1 MGSPASLRASV
12 RALLKKTD
20 QQTKGTET
28 AMPTKVMKWGS
39 IAALLILATLN
50 SRSLADY
57 RTVLAA
63 LVVFAGAIVVLVQST
78 SRGKYLWATAFLAVG
93 VLFNPALPIMLPRN
107 TFVML
112 ELVSL
117 VLFAA
122 SLAALKR
129 IPRQSIASITDRTPG
144 SQSL

>member
-1 MGSPASLRASV
+1 MEA
-12 RALLKKTD
+12 
-20 QQTKGTET
+20 
-28 AMPTKVMKWGS
+28 AMPTKLMKWGS
-39 IAALLILATLN
+39 IAALLVLVALN

-63 LVVFAGAIVVLVQST
+63 LVVFAGSIVVLVQST
-78 SRGKYLWATAFLAVG
+78 SRGKYLWAMAFLSVG
-93 VLFNPALPIMLPRN
+93 VLFNPVLPIMLPRN

-117 VLFAA
+117 VLFAV

-129 IPRQSIASITDRTPG
+129 SPRLSIASITDRTPG

>member
-1 MGSPASLRASV
+1 M
-12 RALLKKTD
+12 
-20 QQTKGTET
+20 ET
-28 AMPTKVMKWGS
+28 AKVIPLPHYSSLVEVSTYGLRHS
-39 IAALLILATLN
+39 LL
-50 SRSLADY
+50 
-57 RTVLAA
+57 
-63 LVVFAGAIVVLVQST
+63 
-78 SRGKYLWATAFLAVG
+78 WG
-93 VLFNPALPIMLPRN
+93 VLFNPVFPIMLPPT

>member
-1 MGSPASLRASV
+1 
-12 RALLKKTD
+12 
-20 QQTKGTET
+20 
-28 AMPTKVMKWGS
+28 MPTKVMKWGS

-117 VLFAA
+117 VLFAV

-129 IPRQSIASITDRTPG
+129 APRLSIASITDRTPG

>member
-1 MGSPASLRASV
+1 
-12 RALLKKTD
+12 
-20 QQTKGTET
+20 
-28 AMPTKVMKWGS
+28 MPTKVMKWGS
-39 IAALLILATLN
+39 IAALLVLAALN
-50 SRSLADY
+50 SHSLADY
-57 RTVLAA
+57 RTILAA

-78 SRGKYLWATAFLAVG
+78 SRGKYLWAMAFLAVG
-93 VLFNPALPIMLPRN
+93 VLFNPVLPIMLSRN

-112 ELVSL
+112 EMVSL

-129 IPRQSIASITDRTPG
+129 IPRLSIASITGRTPG

>member
-1 MGSPASLRASV
+1 
-12 RALLKKTD
+12 
-20 QQTKGTET
+20 
-28 AMPTKVMKWGS
+28 MPTKVMKWGS
-39 IAALLILATLN
+39 IAALLILVALN

-93 VLFNPALPIMLPRN
+93 VLFNPVLPIMLPRN

-112 ELVSL
+112 ELTSL
-117 VLFAA
+117 VLFAL

-129 IPRQSIASITDRTPG
+129 TPRLSIASITDRTPG

>member
-1 MGSPASLRASV
+1 MS
-12 RALLKKTD
+12 
-20 QQTKGTET
+20 TKI
-28 AMPTKVMKWGS
+28 MKWAS
-39 IAALLILATLN
+39 IAALVILAALN

-78 SRGKYLWATAFLAVG
+78 SRGKYLWAMAFLAVG
-93 VLFNPALPIMLPRN
+93 VLFNPVLPIMLPRN

-117 VLFAA
+117 VLFAV
-122 SLAALKR
+122 SLAALNR
-129 IPRQSIASITDRTPG
+129 TPRLSIVSITDRTPG

>member
-1 MGSPASLRASV
+1 ML
-12 RALLKKTD
+12 
-20 QQTKGTET
+20 TKI
-28 AMPTKVMKWGS
+28 MKWGS
-39 IAALLILATLN
+39 IAALLILAALN
-50 SRSLADY
+50 SHSLADY

-78 SRGKYLWATAFLAVG
+78 SRAKYLWATAFLAVG
-93 VLFNPALPIMLPRN
+93 VLFNPVLPIMLPRN

-112 ELVSL
+112 GLVIL
-117 VLFAA
+117 VLFVM

-129 IPRQSIASITDRTPG
+129 IPRLSIASITDRTPG

>member
-1 MGSPASLRASV
+1 
-12 RALLKKTD
+12 
-20 QQTKGTET
+20 
-28 AMPTKVMKWGS
+28 MPTKVMKWGS
-39 IAALLILATLN
+39 IAALLILVALN

-63 LVVFAGAIVVLVQST
+63 LVVCAGAIVVLVQST

-93 VLFNPALPIMLPRN
+93 VLFNPVMPIMLPRN

-129 IPRQSIASITDRTPG
+129 IPRLSIASITDRTPG

>member
-1 MGSPASLRASV
+1 
-12 RALLKKTD
+12 
-20 QQTKGTET
+20 
-28 AMPTKVMKWGS
+28 
-39 IAALLILATLN
+39 
-50 SRSLADY
+50 
-57 RTVLAA
+57 
-63 LVVFAGAIVVLVQST
+63 
-78 SRGKYLWATAFLAVG
+78 
-93 VLFNPALPIMLPRN
+93 VLFNPVFPIMLPRN

>member
-1 MGSPASLRASV
+1 MGQQRLESPRFFSAQEDRG
-12 RALLKKTD
+12 RN
-20 QQTKGTET
+20 ET
-28 AMPTKVMKWGS
+28 AMPTKVMKWDS
-39 IAALLILATLN
+39 IVALLILAALN
-50 SRSLADY
+50 SRSLVDY

-63 LVVFAGAIVVLVQST
+63 LVVFTGAIVVLVQST
-78 SRGKYLWATAFLAVG
+78 SRGKYLRATAFLAVG
-93 VLFNPALPIMLPRN
+93 VLFNPVLPIVLPRN

-117 VLFAA
+117 VLFGV

-129 IPRQSIASITDRTPG
+129 TSRLSIVSITDRTPG

>member
-1 MGSPASLRASV
+1 ML
-12 RALLKKTD
+12 T
-20 QQTKGTET
+20 TI
-28 AMPTKVMKWGS
+28 MKWGA
-39 IAALLILATLN
+39 IAALLILAALN

-63 LVVFAGAIVVLVQST
+63 LLVFAGAIVVLVQST

-93 VLFNPALPIMLPRN
+93 VLFNPVLPIMLPRN

-117 VLFAA
+117 VLFAV
-122 SLAALKR
+122 SLAALKT
-129 IPRQSIASITDRTPG
+129 IPRLSIASITDRTPG
-144 SQSL
+144 RQSL